1 MKTHLFVS
9 KHTRMKA
16 TPQLHNL
23 NLEASARSAT
33 TSSLELA
40 TLRAHVRLRLAAG
53 STGSAEV
60 LHSVTARAATMQQH
74 GVRAS
79 RGAESQLVERQ
90 ALASGLHD
98 ARAGSLREAQSAHL
112 HRGNLDQAHVVR
124 NGAHHHG
131 DLAVSALHVSRQ
143 RAQAHGRT
151 VDSAHVE
158 TTKHHLGELRARAT
172 SNEAV
177 QLRISEL
184 GDKKE
189 YLHQKSQIDV
199 IALGSLSGLVSAL
212 AASSNQ
218 INTLQSVRVDCNALQ
233 ESNFQNQTHHVSFE
247 SLPQI
252 WQKRAQTRTKRRA
265 SNHRDVGNPWVW
277 VYAGSK
283 YLIPIEVQLLFQGL
297 VILIEI

>member
-1 MKTHLFVS
+1 MFHKQPTIEGPKS
-9 KHTRMKA
+9 T
-16 TPQLHNL
+16 TPSLD
-23 NLEASARSAT
+23 LEASARSAT

-60 LHSVTARAATMQQH
+60 LHSVTVRAATLQQH

-90 ALASGLHD
+90 ALASRLHD
-98 ARAGSLREAQSAHL
+98 ARASSLREAQSAHL

-184 GDKKE
+184 GDKGE
-189 YLHQKSQIDV
+189 YLHQKGQIDV

-218 INTLQSVRVDCNALQ
+218 VNTLGEVKRGMRMVKGK
-233 ESNFQNQTHHVSFE
+233 EKKRHRE
-247 SLPQI
+247 LP
-252 WQKRAQTRTKRRA
+252 
-265 SNHRDVGNPWVW
+265 
-277 VYAGSK
+277 
-283 YLIPIEVQLLFQGL
+283 
-297 VILIEI
+297 

>member
-1 MKTHLFVS
+1 
-9 KHTRMKA
+9 MKA

-53 STGSAEV
+53 STGRTEV
-60 LHSVTARAATMQQH
+60 LHGVTTSATTLKEH
-74 GVRAS
+74 SVRAS
-79 RGAESQLVERQ
+79 RSTKSQLVERQ
-90 ALASGLHD
+90 ALTASLHD
-98 ARAGSLREAQSAHL
+98 ARARTLREAQSAHL
-112 HRGNLDQAHVVR
+112 QRGNLHQTDVVR
-124 NGAHHHG
+124 ARAHNHR
-131 DLAVSALHVSRQ
+131 DLAISALHVSRQ

-177 QLRISEL
+177 ELRISEL

-218 INTLQSVRVDCNALQ
+218 VNTLGEVKRGMRMVKGK
-233 ESNFQNQTHHVSFE
+233 EKKRHRE
-247 SLPQI
+247 LP
-252 WQKRAQTRTKRRA
+252 
-265 SNHRDVGNPWVW
+265 
-277 VYAGSK
+277 
-283 YLIPIEVQLLFQGL
+283 
-297 VILIEI
+297 